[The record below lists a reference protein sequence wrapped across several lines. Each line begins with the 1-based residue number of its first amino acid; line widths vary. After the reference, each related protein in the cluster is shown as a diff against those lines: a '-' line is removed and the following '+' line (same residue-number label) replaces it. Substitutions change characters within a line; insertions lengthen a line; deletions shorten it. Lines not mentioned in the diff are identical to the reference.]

1 MAKKI
6 LIIEDEI
13 HVSNYLEDIF
23 KDNGY
28 ETVTASNIELALD
41 IVDKEKPD
49 LITLDL
55 QMPQGHGTRFY
66 QQIRKDDDKKE
77 IPIVVISGQS
87 SPHRAIKPNKAA
99 AIVPKPFEPAQLI
112 EVVENVIGPA

>member
-28 ETVTASNIELALD
+28 ETVTASSVEQGIELVAQ
-41 IVDKEKPD
+41 EKPD

-55 QMPQGHGTRFY
+55 QMPQGHGTKFY
-66 QQIRKDDDKKE
+66 QKLRKDDDFKE
-77 IPIVVISGQS
+77 LPLWSLPAKARPTGPLSPTRRRPLFPSLS
-87 SPHRAIKPNKAA
+87 SLRS
-99 AIVPKPFEPAQLI
+99 
-112 EVVENVIGPA
+112 